1 MGNWRLGANGAGK
14 TTCVHGTEAYSCTV
28 CRNQEKQRLAI
39 IASEER
45 ERSQTRFKDWERLP
59 LLGTTNHHQIEN
71 FDGESG
77 KTEWMPIPA
86 FCRLYPFP
94 FRVRGDRASN
104 DPSSPDLNLR

>member
-1 MGNWRLGANGAGK
+1 MRGLGNNGVGPTTCGHHHNINLSACPLCTEIEAARLAVLAGK
-14 TTCVHGTEAYSCTV
+14 
-28 CRNQEKQRLAI
+28 EKI
-39 IASEER
+39 NR
-45 ERSQTRFKDWERLP
+45 EHRQAAWEKLP
-59 LLGTTNHHQIEN
+59 LLGTTHHEEIEN

-77 KTEWMPIPA
+77 ESHWLPIPA